1 MLRWCAMH
9 EVGVLEM
16 EMTLD
21 RYLLIINIAGFIL
34 FGINTL
40 LYTFTENGQIDRK
53 IISIQAP
60 SPEGVF

>member
-1 MLRWCAMH
+1 MH